1 MATGKCMA
9 RLAVALSAT
18 MAVAGS
24 VCAADVFA
32 EWSQLG
38 IPPPPELKPVTVD
51 TKTTALL
58 VLDLMKS
65 NCGARPRCVES
76 VPKVKAL
83 LERARAAG
91 LLVAVHLPGHGP
103 AIDPSLEPRPG
114 EAVVEKLTPPE
125 RGGPDK
131 FIGTDLDQRLKA
143 AGIKTVIM
151 VGTSAQGVGIGM
163 SNAAVQRGYNVIY
176 PVDGFSSESAFREA
190 YAVWHLAGGGPPV
203 VTKWVTV
210 TRSDMIKF

>member
-1 MATGKCMA
+1 MANGKG
-9 RLAVALSAT
+9 
-18 MAVAGS
+18 VAGLALALAAS
-24 VCAADVFA
+24 IAAAGAVCAADVIS

-38 IPPPPELKPVTVD
+38 LPPPPDLKPVTVE
-51 TKTTALL
+51 TQTTALL

-91 LLVAVHLPGHGP
+91 MLVLVHLPGHGP
-103 AIDPSLEPRPG
+103 AIDPGLEPRPG
-114 EAVVEKLTPPE
+114 EAVVEKLQPPE

-143 AGIKTVIM
+143 RGIKTVIM

-163 SNAAVQRGYNVIY
+163 SNASVQRGYNVIY